1 MPNSGF
7 KVIVTRKLPDTVQSR
22 LKELFDVEFSQNDIP
37 LSRNELL
44 EAMKRADVLVPT
56 LNDNI
61 DASLL
66 AEAGNRLKLLA
77 NYGSGVDH
85 IDVEAAHKQGILV
98 SNSPTISSSDT
109 ADMTIALILAVM
121 RRFKEGSNVME
132 SGDWQGWAPSKTYEK
147 GDSDPN
153 DDGRIM
159 SIEKY
164 PNGYF
169 ITGQDGEEGYGYA
182 IDLKGNEMEEEDL
195 EGMYEGKKSNINEA
209 VKNII
214 TKILEEQNINEAATN
229 DLAKIAAEYGDFEG
243 LKPAVIALENVV
255 TEIESFYDKTRS
267 KIQKIYNDLGEIR
280 NEEGLKV
287 GAFIAPSIENAF
299 KRDLRPIIKNQFHG
313 GLDMPKVKRISQD
326 DIDRG
331 YTQMES
337 PKETVFTPVNE
348 KK

>member
-132 SGDWQGWAPSKTYEK
+132 SGDWQGWAPSAFLGTRVSGKTI
-147 GDSDPN
+147 GILGM
-153 DDGRIM
+153 GRIGTALAERARAFGLNVNYHNRKKVHPDTETRLNAKYFKDFNTM
-159 SIEKY
+159 LPEIDILATCCPLSDETHHILDTKALSLMKPTAVVVNTARGALIEEEALEAALLNGRLAAAGLDVLATGKNVNKTLCEL
-164 PNGYF
+164 PNVMLLPHMGSATQEARHEMGETV
-169 ITGQDGEEGYGYA
+169 ILNIKMHQDGH
-182 IDLKGNEMEEEDL
+182 
-195 EGMYEGKKSNINEA
+195 
-209 VKNII
+209 
-214 TKILEEQNINEAATN
+214 
-229 DLAKIAAEYGDFEG
+229 
-243 LKPAVIALENVV
+243 
-255 TEIESFYDKTRS
+255 
-267 KIQKIYNDLGEIR
+267 
-280 NEEGLKV
+280 
-287 GAFIAPSIENAF
+287 
-299 KRDLRPIIKNQFHG
+299 RPPNMCI
-313 GLDMPKVKRISQD
+313 PK
-326 DIDRG
+326 
-331 YTQMES
+331 
-337 PKETVFTPVNE
+337 F
-348 KK
+348 

>member
-132 SGDWQGWAPSKTYEK
+132 SGDWQGWAPSAFLGTRVSGKTI
-147 GDSDPN
+147 GILGM
-153 DDGRIM
+153 GRIGTALAERARAFGLNVHYHNRKKVHPDTETRLNAKYFKDFHAM
-159 SIEKY
+159 LPEIDILATCCPLSDETHHILDSKALSLMKPTAVVVNTARGALIEETALETALLNGRLAAAGLDVLATGKNVNKTLCEL
-164 PNGYF
+164 PNVMLLPHMGSATQEARHEMGETV
-169 ITGQDGEEGYGYA
+169 ILNIKMHQDGH
-182 IDLKGNEMEEEDL
+182 
-195 EGMYEGKKSNINEA
+195 
-209 VKNII
+209 
-214 TKILEEQNINEAATN
+214 
-229 DLAKIAAEYGDFEG
+229 
-243 LKPAVIALENVV
+243 
-255 TEIESFYDKTRS
+255 
-267 KIQKIYNDLGEIR
+267 
-280 NEEGLKV
+280 
-287 GAFIAPSIENAF
+287 
-299 KRDLRPIIKNQFHG
+299 RPPNMCI
-313 GLDMPKVKRISQD
+313 PK
-326 DIDRG
+326 
-331 YTQMES
+331 
-337 PKETVFTPVNE
+337 F
-348 KK
+348 

>member
-37 LSRNELL
+37 VSRNELL

-132 SGDWQGWAPSKTYEK
+132 SGDWQGWAPSAFLGTRVSGKTI
-147 GDSDPN
+147 GILGM
-153 DDGRIM
+153 GRIGTALAERARAFGLNVHYHNRKKVHPDTETRLNAKYFKDFHAM
-159 SIEKY
+159 LPEIDILATCCPLSDETHHILDSKALSLMKPTAVVVNTARGALIEETALETALLNGRLAAAGLDVLATGKNVNKTLCEL
-164 PNGYF
+164 PNVMLLPHMGSATQEARHEMGETV
-169 ITGQDGEEGYGYA
+169 ILNIKMHQDGH
-182 IDLKGNEMEEEDL
+182 
-195 EGMYEGKKSNINEA
+195 
-209 VKNII
+209 
-214 TKILEEQNINEAATN
+214 
-229 DLAKIAAEYGDFEG
+229 
-243 LKPAVIALENVV
+243 
-255 TEIESFYDKTRS
+255 
-267 KIQKIYNDLGEIR
+267 
-280 NEEGLKV
+280 
-287 GAFIAPSIENAF
+287 
-299 KRDLRPIIKNQFHG
+299 RPPNMCI
-313 GLDMPKVKRISQD
+313 PK
-326 DIDRG
+326 
-331 YTQMES
+331 
-337 PKETVFTPVNE
+337 F
-348 KK
+348 

>member
-132 SGDWQGWAPSKTYEK
+132 SGDWQGWAPSAFLGTRVSGKTI
-147 GDSDPN
+147 GILGM
-153 DDGRIM
+153 GRIGTALAERARAFGLNVHYHNRKKVHPDTETRLNAKYFRDFHAM
-159 SIEKY
+159 LPEIDILATCCPLSDETHHILDSKALSLMKPTAVVVNTARGALIE
-164 PNGYF
+164 
-169 ITGQDGEEGYGYA
+169 
-182 IDLKGNEMEEEDL
+182 
-195 EGMYEGKKSNINEA
+195 
-209 VKNII
+209 
-214 TKILEEQNINEAATN
+214 EAALEAALLN
-229 DLAKIAAEYGDFEG
+229 GRLAAA
-243 LKPAVIALENVV
+243 
-255 TEIESFYDKTRS
+255 
-267 KIQKIYNDLGEIR
+267 
-280 NEEGLKV
+280 
-287 GAFIAPSIENAF
+287 
-299 KRDLRPIIKNQFHG
+299 
-313 GLDMPKVKRISQD
+313 GLDVLATGKNVNKTLCELPNVMLLPHMGSA
-326 DIDRG
+326 
-331 YTQMES
+331 TQEARHEMG
-337 PKETVFTPVNE
+337 ETVI
-348 KK
+348 

>member
-7 KVIVTRKLPDTVQSR
+7 KVIVTRKLPNTVQSR

-132 SGDWQGWAPSKTYEK
+132 SGDWQGWAPSAFLGTRVSGKTI
-147 GDSDPN
+147 GILGM
-153 DDGRIM
+153 GRIGTALAERARAFGLNVHYHNRKKVHPDTETRLNAKYFKDFHAM
-159 SIEKY
+159 LPEIDILATCCPLSDETHHILDSKALSLMKPTAVVVNTARGALIEETALETALLNGRLAAAGLDVLATGKNVNKTLCDL
-164 PNGYF
+164 PNVMLLPHMGSATQEARHEMGETV
-169 ITGQDGEEGYGYA
+169 ILNIKMHQDGH
-182 IDLKGNEMEEEDL
+182 
-195 EGMYEGKKSNINEA
+195 
-209 VKNII
+209 
-214 TKILEEQNINEAATN
+214 
-229 DLAKIAAEYGDFEG
+229 
-243 LKPAVIALENVV
+243 
-255 TEIESFYDKTRS
+255 
-267 KIQKIYNDLGEIR
+267 
-280 NEEGLKV
+280 
-287 GAFIAPSIENAF
+287 
-299 KRDLRPIIKNQFHG
+299 RPPNMCI
-313 GLDMPKVKRISQD
+313 PK
-326 DIDRG
+326 
-331 YTQMES
+331 
-337 PKETVFTPVNE
+337 F
-348 KK
+348 

>member
-132 SGDWQGWAPSKTYEK
+132 SGDWQGWAPSAFLGTRVSGKTI
-147 GDSDPN
+147 GILGM
-153 DDGRIM
+153 GRIGTALAERARAFGLNVHYHNRKKVHPDTETRLNAKYFKDFHTM
-159 SIEKY
+159 LPEIDILATCCPLSDETHHILDTKALSLMKPTAVVVNTARGALIEETALETALLNGRLAAAGLDVLATGKNVNKTLCEL
-164 PNGYF
+164 PNVMLLPHMGSATQEARHEMGETV
-169 ITGQDGEEGYGYA
+169 ILNIKMHQDGH
-182 IDLKGNEMEEEDL
+182 
-195 EGMYEGKKSNINEA
+195 
-209 VKNII
+209 
-214 TKILEEQNINEAATN
+214 
-229 DLAKIAAEYGDFEG
+229 
-243 LKPAVIALENVV
+243 
-255 TEIESFYDKTRS
+255 
-267 KIQKIYNDLGEIR
+267 
-280 NEEGLKV
+280 
-287 GAFIAPSIENAF
+287 
-299 KRDLRPIIKNQFHG
+299 RPPNMCI
-313 GLDMPKVKRISQD
+313 PK
-326 DIDRG
+326 
-331 YTQMES
+331 
-337 PKETVFTPVNE
+337 F
-348 KK
+348 

>member
-44 EAMKRADVLVPT
+44 EAMKRAEVLVPT

-132 SGDWQGWAPSKTYEK
+132 SGDWQGWAPSAFLGTRVSGKTI
-147 GDSDPN
+147 GILGM
-153 DDGRIM
+153 GRIGTALA
-159 SIEKY
+159 ERARAFGLNVHYHNRKKVHPDTETRLNAKY
-164 PNGYF
+164 FKDFHAMLP
-169 ITGQDGEEGYGYA
+169 E
-182 IDLKGNEMEEEDL
+182 IDILATCCPLSDETHHILDTKALSLMKPTAVVVNTARGALIEEDSFRGCSL
-195 EGMYEGKKSNINEA
+195 KWKTSCSWIRCSGYRKKC
-209 VKNII
+209 K
-214 TKILEEQNINEAATN
+214 
-229 DLAKIAAEYGDFEG
+229 
-243 LKPAVIALENVV
+243 
-255 TEIESFYDKTRS
+255 
-267 KIQKIYNDLGEIR
+267 
-280 NEEGLKV
+280 
-287 GAFIAPSIENAF
+287 
-299 KRDLRPIIKNQFHG
+299 
-313 GLDMPKVKRISQD
+313 
-326 DIDRG
+326 
-331 YTQMES
+331 
-337 PKETVFTPVNE
+337 
-348 KK
+348 

>member
-7 KVIVTRKLPDTVQSR
+7 KVIVTRKLPNTVQSR

-132 SGDWQGWAPSKTYEK
+132 SGDWQGWAPSAFLGTRVSGKTI
-147 GDSDPN
+147 GILGM
-153 DDGRIM
+153 GRIGTALAERARAFGLNVHYHNRKKVHPDTETRLNAKYFKDFHAM
-159 SIEKY
+159 LPEIDILATCCPLSDETHHILDSKALSLMKPTAVVVNTARGALIEETALETALLNGRLAAAGLDVLATGKNVNKTLCEL
-164 PNGYF
+164 PNVMLLPHMGSATQEARHEMGETV
-169 ITGQDGEEGYGYA
+169 ILNIKMHQDGH
-182 IDLKGNEMEEEDL
+182 
-195 EGMYEGKKSNINEA
+195 
-209 VKNII
+209 
-214 TKILEEQNINEAATN
+214 
-229 DLAKIAAEYGDFEG
+229 
-243 LKPAVIALENVV
+243 
-255 TEIESFYDKTRS
+255 
-267 KIQKIYNDLGEIR
+267 
-280 NEEGLKV
+280 
-287 GAFIAPSIENAF
+287 
-299 KRDLRPIIKNQFHG
+299 RPPNMCI
-313 GLDMPKVKRISQD
+313 PK
-326 DIDRG
+326 
-331 YTQMES
+331 
-337 PKETVFTPVNE
+337 F
-348 KK
+348 

>member
-44 EAMKRADVLVPT
+44 EAMKRAEVLVPT

-66 AEAGNRLKLLA
+66 AEAGNKLKLLA

-132 SGDWQGWAPSKTYEK
+132 SGDWQGWAPSAFLGTRVSGKTI
-147 GDSDPN
+147 GILGM
-153 DDGRIM
+153 GRIGTALAERARAFGLNVHYHNRKKVHPDTETRLNAKYFKDFHTM
-159 SIEKY
+159 LPEIDILATCCPLSDETHHILDSKALSLMKPTAVVVNTARGALIEETALETALLNGRLAAAGLDVLATGKNVNKTLCEL
-164 PNGYF
+164 PNVMLLPHMGSATQEARHEMGETV
-169 ITGQDGEEGYGYA
+169 ILNIKMHQDGH
-182 IDLKGNEMEEEDL
+182 
-195 EGMYEGKKSNINEA
+195 
-209 VKNII
+209 
-214 TKILEEQNINEAATN
+214 
-229 DLAKIAAEYGDFEG
+229 
-243 LKPAVIALENVV
+243 
-255 TEIESFYDKTRS
+255 
-267 KIQKIYNDLGEIR
+267 
-280 NEEGLKV
+280 
-287 GAFIAPSIENAF
+287 
-299 KRDLRPIIKNQFHG
+299 RPPNMCI
-313 GLDMPKVKRISQD
+313 PK
-326 DIDRG
+326 
-331 YTQMES
+331 
-337 PKETVFTPVNE
+337 F
-348 KK
+348 

>member
-7 KVIVTRKLPDTVQSR
+7 KVIVTRKLPNTVQSR

-44 EAMKRADVLVPT
+44 EAMKRADALVPT

-132 SGDWQGWAPSKTYEK
+132 SGDWQGWAPSAFLGTRVSGKTI
-147 GDSDPN
+147 GILGM
-153 DDGRIM
+153 GRIGTALAERARAFGLNVHYHNRKKVHPDTETRLNAKYFKDFHAM
-159 SIEKY
+159 LPEIDILATCCPLSDETHHILDTKALSLMKPTAVVVNTARGALIEEEALEAALLNGRLAAAGLDVLATGKNVNKTLCEL
-164 PNGYF
+164 PNVMLLPHMGSATQEARHEMGETV
-169 ITGQDGEEGYGYA
+169 ILNIKMHQDGH
-182 IDLKGNEMEEEDL
+182 
-195 EGMYEGKKSNINEA
+195 
-209 VKNII
+209 
-214 TKILEEQNINEAATN
+214 
-229 DLAKIAAEYGDFEG
+229 
-243 LKPAVIALENVV
+243 
-255 TEIESFYDKTRS
+255 
-267 KIQKIYNDLGEIR
+267 
-280 NEEGLKV
+280 
-287 GAFIAPSIENAF
+287 
-299 KRDLRPIIKNQFHG
+299 RPPNMCI
-313 GLDMPKVKRISQD
+313 PK
-326 DIDRG
+326 
-331 YTQMES
+331 
-337 PKETVFTPVNE
+337 F
-348 KK
+348 

>member
-44 EAMKRADVLVPT
+44 EAMKRAEVLVPT

-66 AEAGNRLKLLA
+66 AEAGNKLKLLA

-132 SGDWQGWAPSKTYEK
+132 SGDWQGWAPSAFLGTRVSGKTI
-147 GDSDPN
+147 GILGM
-153 DDGRIM
+153 GRIGTALAERARAFGLNVNYHNRKKVHPDTETRLNAKYFKDFHAM
-159 SIEKY
+159 LPEIDILATCCPLSDETHHILDTKALSLMKPTAVVVNTARGALIEEEALEAALLNGRLAAAGLDVLATGKNVNKTLCEL
-164 PNGYF
+164 PNVMLLPHMGSATQEARHEMGETV
-169 ITGQDGEEGYGYA
+169 ILNIKMHQDGH
-182 IDLKGNEMEEEDL
+182 
-195 EGMYEGKKSNINEA
+195 
-209 VKNII
+209 
-214 TKILEEQNINEAATN
+214 
-229 DLAKIAAEYGDFEG
+229 
-243 LKPAVIALENVV
+243 
-255 TEIESFYDKTRS
+255 
-267 KIQKIYNDLGEIR
+267 
-280 NEEGLKV
+280 
-287 GAFIAPSIENAF
+287 
-299 KRDLRPIIKNQFHG
+299 RPPNMCI
-313 GLDMPKVKRISQD
+313 PK
-326 DIDRG
+326 
-331 YTQMES
+331 
-337 PKETVFTPVNE
+337 F
-348 KK
+348 

>member
-44 EAMKRADVLVPT
+44 EAMKRAEVLVPT

-66 AEAGNRLKLLA
+66 AEAGNKLKLLA

-132 SGDWQGWAPSKTYEK
+132 SGDWQGWAPSAFLGTRVSGKTI
-147 GDSDPN
+147 GILGM
-153 DDGRIM
+153 GRIGTALAERARAFGLNVNYHNRKKVHPDTETRLNAKYFKDFHAM
-159 SIEKY
+159 LPEIDILATCCPLSDETHHILDSKALSLMKPTAVVVNTARGALIEETALETALLNGRLAAAGLDVLATGKNVNKTLCEL
-164 PNGYF
+164 PNVMLLPHMGSATQEARHEMGETV
-169 ITGQDGEEGYGYA
+169 ILNIKMHQDGH
-182 IDLKGNEMEEEDL
+182 
-195 EGMYEGKKSNINEA
+195 
-209 VKNII
+209 
-214 TKILEEQNINEAATN
+214 
-229 DLAKIAAEYGDFEG
+229 
-243 LKPAVIALENVV
+243 
-255 TEIESFYDKTRS
+255 
-267 KIQKIYNDLGEIR
+267 
-280 NEEGLKV
+280 
-287 GAFIAPSIENAF
+287 
-299 KRDLRPIIKNQFHG
+299 RPPNMCI
-313 GLDMPKVKRISQD
+313 PK
-326 DIDRG
+326 
-331 YTQMES
+331 
-337 PKETVFTPVNE
+337 F
-348 KK
+348 